1 MDIDREAL
9 GCRVTVRPRSLD
21 NRVFG
26 TCRAELTMVI
36 SKKMRLSN
44 VCVLGCR
51 RSADSFLEAVPDPP
65 AGDLASR
72 LSASEK
78 FG

>member
-1 MDIDREAL
+1 
-9 GCRVTVRPRSLD
+9 
-21 NRVFG
+21 
-26 TCRAELTMVI
+26 MVI

-51 RSADSFLEAVPDPP
+51 RSADSFLEAVPNPP